1 MNRISLSKIENLARV
16 SSGYTDADQFEQ
28 EGVHPFSRRN
38 ISGDLPGKVRALF
51 DNGHYE
57 EAALCAFVYFDKYIQ
72 KKSSI
77 QQIGKSLM
85 LQSFGGKTP
94 PLKIADLSTDTGIS
108 EQEGMMFM
116 SAGGVR
122 YIRNPRAH
130 ETSMGDSPDKCL
142 DYLSFVSMMIREI
155 NLRTK

>member
-1 MNRISLSKIENLARV
+1 LNRISLSEIESLARI

-28 EGVHPFSRRN
+28 EDVHPFSRRN
-38 ISGDLPGKVRALF
+38 ISGELPGKVRGLF

-57 EAALCAFVYFDKYIQ
+57 EAALCSFVYFDKFIQ
-72 KKSSI
+72 KKSGI
-77 QQIGKSLM
+77 QKIGKKLM

-94 PLKIADLSTDTGIS
+94 PIKIADLNTDTGES

-130 ETSMGDSPDKCL
+130 ETSMGDSPDNCL